1 MEPNVSDNSL
11 VVFVDDTGHE
21 RLVQGHPVYGL
32 GGCAVLAGELDR
44 VIRYPWQTVRR
55 KVTGSANTRL
65 HAYTF
70 ARSARPED
78 FETVAQFFRTQP
90 FARIGAIISTKATRD
105 DSLSPLA
112 TIAGVLKNRIIDV
125 VKWTVCTEVH
135 VIFEASSRADR
146 LMEEALGDFTLE
158 EGGQPI
164 PVECFFMPKAVGDPA
179 LEVADFVTHAVGR
192 QARHR
197 LQGKEGFV
205 RDFAA
210 VFHDQ
215 DRKRVSFM
223 DVNEVKRGG

>member
-1 MEPNVSDNSL
+1 
-11 VVFVDDTGHE
+11 
-21 RLVQGHPVYGL
+21 
-32 GGCAVLAGELDR
+32 
-44 VIRYPWQTVRR
+44 
-55 KVTGSANTRL
+55 
-65 HAYTF
+65 
-70 ARSARPED
+70 
-78 FETVAQFFRTQP
+78 
-90 FARIGAIISTKATRD
+90 
-105 DSLSPLA
+105 
-112 TIAGVLKNRIIDV
+112 
-125 VKWTVCTEVH
+125 VH